1 MHAGLVEG
9 QIKGVKN
16 SRIHLIEVSIK
27 REPTV
32 KIQVFF
38 LLLVSLGMERMERKD
53 GKRPTQS
60 EFLYIV
66 LLCTNEAI
74 LLIL

>member
-1 MHAGLVEG
+1 MPVYQG
-9 QIKGVKN
+9 
-16 SRIHLIEVSIK
+16 IHLIEVK
-27 REPTV
+27 QTV
-32 KIQVFF
+32 KIQVLF
-38 LLLVSLGMERMERKD
+38 LLLVSLGMERMERKG

>member
-1 MHAGLVEG
+1 M
-9 QIKGVKN
+9 
-16 SRIHLIEVSIK
+16 SIK
-27 REPTV
+27 RKPTV
-32 KIQVFF
+32 KIKVLF

-66 LLCTNEAI
+66 FLYTDEANII
-74 LLIL
+74 LFIL